1 MLSDADPVIPAFTLT
16 GSLNTICSCNPNR
29 AQLWVVVVNCGGCDT
44 SAFVTKL
51 LKSAGSTANTDHS
64 MRSISFESA
73 DGAKTINL
81 IEVDSEKHDLWTSL
95 NIDGCMLLFSPS
107 NAQSFKHASEK
118 LTLLKSHQERSVLW
132 LIAVANDPASS
143 RLFSQRAVS
152 CNEANAT
159 AIENG
164 ARYWEV
170 VKDGKTER
178 SPLTYNQIVSQM
190 VCIFGDVQLERT
202 PQKITFHFNA
212 QEVQKPKYANTVRQ
226 HLKGRE
232 PR

>member
-118 LTLLKSHQERSVLW
+118 LK
-132 LIAVANDPASS
+132 
-143 RLFSQRAVS
+143 
-152 CNEANAT
+152 ANAT